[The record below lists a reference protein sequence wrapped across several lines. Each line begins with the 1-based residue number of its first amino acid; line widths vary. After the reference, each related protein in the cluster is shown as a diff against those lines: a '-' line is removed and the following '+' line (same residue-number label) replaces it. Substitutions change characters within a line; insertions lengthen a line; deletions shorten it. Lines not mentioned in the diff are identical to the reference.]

1 MIILPVEVLVPLVLI
16 IIVFSA
22 GYFVTSDILEQI
34 AKLKLRNQTKH
45 PEKMQKTKPGFLTED
60 NMVITSIIVGA
71 ISVLFIILA
80 LSVNFEWFNVR
91 FWLLGFVALG
101 YVALTILIF
110 LWIFLY
116 EKLSGPKEKNNQRLT
131 SLYSKKGT
139 DKKNQQKQNSKHKTN
154 NINEQN
160 NSQKQSI
167 KYQDHIANL
176 QKNKAEKE
184 SVKNDFYS
192 LFGMVDDQSQKRGI
206 LLENILNRFFNANNV
221 RINTPFELINQM
233 DQTCAEHC
241 LEGIIDIAGNLY
253 LVELRWQHK
262 PVDVPEVSLHLVQ
275 IFSRGL
281 SGGILMTNSE
291 FTMSAIS
298 TCKKAMSQ
306 KTVMLCELKEIVTLM
321 EQNANLNNFL
331 SDKIFAAVIKKNP
344 VFKPL

>member
-1 MIILPVEVLVPLVLI
+1 MIIIPVEVLVPLVLI
-16 IIVFSA
+16 IIVFSTV
-22 GYFVTSDILEQI
+22 YFWTSNILELI
-34 AKLKLRNQTKH
+34 AKLKLRNQVKH
-45 PEKMQKTKPGFLTED
+45 PEKMQKTKHGFLTKD
-60 NMVITSIIVGA
+60 NMEITSIIVA
-71 ISVLFIILA
+71 VISVLFIILA
-80 LSVNFEWFNVR
+80 LSVNFEWFLVR
-91 FWLLGFVALG
+91 FWLLGFVAVG
-101 YVALTILIF
+101 YVALFILVF
-110 LWIFLY
+110 FY
-116 EKLSGPKEKNNQRLT
+116 DKLVGSKEKNNQRLT
-131 SLYSKKGT
+131 SLYTKNGAN
-139 DKKNQQKQNSKHKTN
+139 KKNQQKQDSEHKTN
-154 NINEQN
+154 NVNEQN

-184 SVKNDFYS
+184 SIKNDFYS

-221 RINTPFELINQM
+221 RINTPFELVNQK

-241 LEGIIDIAGNLY
+241 LEGVIDIAGNLY

-281 SGGILMTNSE
+281 SGGILMTNCE

-298 TCKKAMSQ
+298 TCKKALSQ
-306 KTVMLCELKEIVTLM
+306 KTVILCELKEIVTLI

-331 SDKIFAAVIKKNP
+331 SDKFFAAAIKKNP